1 VTPRTANASGLPP
14 ANELVI
20 GLVGA
25 VGIDLKRV
33 GQFLSVVLNDFE
45 YRVHE
50 IHLSE
55 LMRAL
60 TWAEPLPDGPF
71 DERVAAFMDA
81 GNKLRSNSCWAR
93 NDAFALLGLHRIALT
108 RAETTGEIEQ
118 PADRQ
123 AYVLRSL
130 KRPEEVDLLRQVY
143 GSRFLLIACY
153 APKGAREAYLRRE
166 IRASR
171 IKPVKARPLFPAD
184 ELMRRD
190 EREALPYGQDVRGT
204 FHRADFFVD
213 ASDFDVKATD
223 GDGVERPRFEC
234 EVRRIFEVFF
244 GHPRRTPS
252 RDEFGITQAAA
263 AMRRSAELGR
273 QVGAA
278 ICTPSGEV
286 VAVGVNEV
294 PKPGGGLYWEG
305 DPGDRREFQLGR
317 DTSDAHK
324 REIAQ
329 QVAEGLAKAGLL
341 GDGVDQT
348 AVLEA
353 VSRTDLDNLIEFI
366 RAVHAEMAALIDAA
380 RRGIAV
386 QGCTLFVTTFPC
398 HHCARHIVAAGI
410 RRVVYIAPY
419 AKSLAEE
426 LHDDALVVTSN
437 ALLEQPA
444 EAAGADPRVRFEPF
458 VGVSPSR
465 YMEMFAMPRRKDAS
479 GELAEWSPA
488 TAQPRLAD
496 LEPEELRTDWL
507 PYLVRER
514 NAQELLFDIVEQHKP
529 GLSLEPPP
537 RRRSRSRR
545 GAGRRLRGSAGT
557 SPAPTGSPGRGSP
570 PTPGA

>member
-1 VTPRTANASGLPP
+1 VTPRKSATEQLPP

-33 GQFLSVVLNDFE
+33 SEIIGVVLNDFD
-45 YRVHE
+45 YRVHD

-60 TWAEPLPDGPF
+60 TWDQPLPEGPF

-81 GNKLRSNSCWAR
+81 GNKVRSEECWGR
-93 NDAFALLGLHRIALT
+93 NDAFALLALHRIALT
-108 RAETTGEIEQ
+108 REETTGDLEL

-130 KRPEEVDLLRQVY
+130 KRPEEVELLRRVY

-153 APKGAREAYLRRE
+153 APKGVREAFLKHE

-171 IKPVKARPLFPAD
+171 IKPVKRKPVFDAE

-190 EREALPYGQDVRGT
+190 EREALLHGQDVRGT

-213 ASDFDVKATD
+213 ASDFDVRATD
-223 GDGVERPRFEC
+223 VDGVERPRFEC
-234 EVRRIFEVFF
+234 EIRRIFEIVF
-244 GHPRRTPS
+244 GNPRRTPS

-278 ICTPSGEV
+278 ICTPDGEI

-294 PKPGGGLYWEG
+294 AKPGGGLYWEG
-305 DPGDRREFQLGR
+305 DEGDRREFQLGR
-317 DTSDAHK
+317 DTSDEHK
-324 REIAQ
+324 RAIAEQ
-329 QVAEGLAKAGLL
+329 IVRALGEAQLL
-341 GDGVDQT
+341 GDDVDEA
-348 AVLEA
+348 AVLRA
-353 VSRTDLDNLIEFI
+353 VSSTDLGNLIEFI
-366 RAVHAEMAALIDAA
+366 RAVHAEMAALMDAA
-380 RRGIAV
+380 RRGISV
-386 QGCTLFVTTFPC
+386 QGCTLYVTTFPC

-419 AKSLAEE
+419 AKSMAEE
-426 LHDDALVVTSN
+426 LHGDALVVTSN
-437 ALLEQPA
+437 AMLDVDGREK
-444 EAAGADPRVRFEPF
+444 GAHDPRVRFEPF

-465 YMEMFAMPRRKDAS
+465 YMEMFAAPKRKHSS
-479 GELAEWSPA
+479 GALVDWSPA
-488 TAQPRLAD
+488 TGQPRLAD
-496 LEPEELRTDWL
+496 LEPVELRMDRL
-507 PYLVRER
+507 PYLWRER
-514 NAQELLFDIVEQHKP
+514 NAQELLHDTVEQRTP
-529 GLSLEPPP
+529 ALSVEPPP
-537 RRRSRSRR
+537 ANAAAGDGGTNRRRQTR
-545 GAGRRLRGSAGT
+545 T
-557 SPAPTGSPGRGSP
+557 
-570 PTPGA
+570 

>member
-1 VTPRTANASGLPP
+1 MPRTANASELPA

-33 GQFLSVVLNDFE
+33 GEFLSVVLNDFE

-50 IHLSE
+50 VHLSE
-55 LMRAL
+55 LLRAL
-60 TWAEPLPDGPF
+60 TWNESLPQGPF

-81 GNKLRSNSCWAR
+81 GNKLRSDACWAR

-108 RAETTGEIEQ
+108 REETTGDIER

-171 IKPVKARPLFPAD
+171 IKPVKARPLFPA
-184 ELMRRD
+184 EALMRRD
-190 EREALPYGQDVRGT
+190 EREALPHGQDVRGT

-213 ASDFDVKATD
+213 ASDFDVKAVD

-278 ICTPSGEV
+278 ICTPGGEV

-324 REIAQ
+324 RAIAQ
-329 QVAEGLAKAGLL
+329 QVAHALAEAELL
-341 GDGVDQT
+341 GDGVDPA
-348 AVLEA
+348 AVLAA
-353 VSRTDLDNLIEFI
+353 VSSTNLDNLIEFI
-366 RAVHAEMAALIDAA
+366 RAVHAEMAALVDAA
-380 RRGIAV
+380 RRGISV
-386 QGCTLFVTTFPC
+386 QDCTLFVTTFPC

-426 LHDDALVVTSN
+426 LHGDALVVTSN
-437 ALLEQPA
+437 AMLESPG
-444 EAAGADPRVRFEPF
+444 EGAGADPRVRFEPF

-465 YMEMFAMPRRKDAS
+465 YMEMFAMPRRKDDS

-496 LEPEELRTDWL
+496 LEPEELRMDRL
-507 PYLVRER
+507 PYLFRER
-514 NAQELLFDIVEQHKP
+514 NAQELLFDIVQHQQP
-529 GLSLEPPP
+529 ALSVEPPP
-537 RRRSRSRR
+537 ARRRRRRRRTVSRR
-545 GAGRRLRGSAGT
+545 GAASGGERRQV
-557 SPAPTGSPGRGSP
+557 
-570 PTPGA
+570 